1 MSTTLKKGAML
12 FVTLIGLFFGL
23 SSNVSAMEN
32 GDYVGVSPV
41 PPTENGDISTYGTSK
56 PSRVWSWS
64 SGKYSMSGST
74 SNTNLYTDYMF
85 TGTSKLTVTF
95 TKANENIKMELYK
108 VGLFDSK
115 FSTITATRLTADD
128 LAQGKTRTVNFV
140 GMNPSTKYYI
150 KIIAPAHFSAKIS
163 N

>member
-1 MSTTLKKGAML
+1 
-12 FVTLIGLFFGL
+12 
-23 SSNVSAMEN
+23 
-32 GDYVGVSPV
+32 
-41 PPTENGDISTYGTSK
+41 
-56 PSRVWSWS
+56 
-64 SGKYSMSGST
+64 MSGST

-85 TGTSKLTVTF
+85 TGTAKLTVTF

-108 VGLFDSK
+108 VGLIDSK

-128 LAQGKTRTVNFV
+128 LAKGKTRTVNFV

-150 KIIAPAHFSAKIS
+150 KIIAPAHFSATIS